1 MSSPQTHSPLAL
13 QSMLAGFAD
22 LVGVPHTGDSPDT
35 LEMAFEN
42 YAIRAGSHPANPSKL
57 LVLVEVAQLD
67 LENPAASAGLLLDL
81 HHFNADQRFAA
92 RWLATIEEDHTL
104 ILNGEF
110 DLEWMDAQSFH
121 AILCEAI
128 EHAESLD
135 PARRAT
141 ISSNAQSE
149 PENNP

>member
-13 QSMLAGFAD
+13 ESMLAGIAD
-22 LVGVPHTGDSPDT
+22 LVGVPQTGDSPDT

-42 YAIRAGSHPANPSKL
+42 YAIRAGAHPADPSTL
-57 LVLVEVAQLD
+57 MVLVEVVQLD
-67 LENPAASAGLLLDL
+67 LQDRASTAGLLLDL

-110 DLEWMDAQSFH
+110 DLEGMDAQSFH

-128 EHAESLD
+128 THAELLD
-135 PARRAT
+135 RVLRST
-141 ISSNAQSE
+141 ISNNTQFQ